1 MAEDA
6 EGQGEGPEQ
15 VPGDESEDR
24 EGREDEVLHDSV
36 AGGAGQPQ
44 QRREGSEVVAAQ
56 DGVGGLQG

>member
-24 EGREDEVLHDSV
+24 EGREDEVLHDGA

-44 QRREGSEVVAAQ
+44 QRREGGTV
-56 DGVGGLQG
+56 